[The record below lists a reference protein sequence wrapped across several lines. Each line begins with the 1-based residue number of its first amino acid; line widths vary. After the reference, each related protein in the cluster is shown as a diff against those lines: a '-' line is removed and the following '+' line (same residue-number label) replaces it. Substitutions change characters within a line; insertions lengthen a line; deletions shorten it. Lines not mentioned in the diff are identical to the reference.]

1 MNGKLLL
8 SGFLLF
14 TSSFAIAQ
22 DKIID
27 NIIKEANENSQLE
40 KLAHELLD
48 VVGPRLVGTPQMKQA
63 NDWVVK
69 KYADW
74 GISAKNE
81 QWGQWRGWERGVTHV
96 DLVSPRLRT
105 LEATQLAW
113 SPSTNGKPIK
123 AEAIILPEN
132 IVDSVSFQK

>member
-1 MNGKLLL
+1 MNRKLLL
-8 SGFLLF
+8 PSLLLF
-14 TSSFAIAQ
+14 TSSFVFAQ
-22 DKIID
+22 DKVID

-105 LEATQLAW
+105 LEVLKRGLTK
-113 SPSTNGKPIK
+113 STW
-123 AEAIILPEN
+123 
-132 IVDSVSFQK
+132 VT